1 MTDKTKPDWEKIEA
15 EYRAGVLSIR
25 EIAGQHGVS
34 DTAIRKRA
42 KAHGWDRD
50 LSERIISKADA
61 LVRTQEVRTQVRTE
75 TAVSERELI
84 EANAQAIASV
94 RMAHRADIRKSRD
107 LVIKLL
113 DQLQHETVGI
123 ELFERL
129 GELMRDEDHKGQ
141 DKLNDLYHK
150 VISLPSRV
158 RAMLDLSTALKTL
171 IGLEREAYSIGQTP
185 EKPDSKPVLTQSA
198 LESLSIHDME
208 AALGIIERIKS
219 TNAP

>member
-1 MTDKTKPDWEKIEA
+1 MAAKNKPDWEKIEA
-15 EYRAGVLSIR
+15 DYRAGVLSIR

-42 KAHGWDRD
+42 KVHGWDRD
-50 LSERIISKADA
+50 LSEKITSKADA

-84 EANAQAIASV
+84 EANAQVIADV
-94 RMAHRADIRKSRD
+94 RMSHRGDIRKSRD
-107 LVIKLL
+107 LVMALL
-113 DQLQHETVGI
+113 NELQHETHGI

-129 GELMRDEDHKGQ
+129 GELLRDEDEKGQ

-158 RAMLDLSTALKTL
+158 KSMKDLADALKTL
-171 IGLEREAYSIGQTP
+171 ISLEREAYSIGVDPQG
-185 EKPDSKPVLTQSA
+185 KDDNKDQSEVELDRRIA
-198 LESLSIHDME
+198 ELERK
-208 AALGIIERIKS
+208 AGR
-219 TNAP
+219 